1 MLSLLARLLE
11 HERTILEDVG
21 LLNSTIRA
29 FLTEVGYHTAFAWK
43 WVNGDGCS
51 SMTLAPM
58 AARCGRRGRSS
69 ATRLHPVHLKLGR
82 PVRTWRA
89 ARRVFPTVRCI
100 ASPSFL
106 RKFGRGKQPVIV
118 NV

>member
-29 FLTEVGYHTAFAWK
+29 FLTEVGYHTAFAGK

-51 SMTLAPM
+51 SMTLAADGSPTWTSWAQLCNM
-58 AARCGRRGRSS
+58 YIRRFVYEISVG
-69 ATRLHPVHLKLGR
+69 
-82 PVRTWRA
+82 
-89 ARRVFPTVRCI
+89 
-100 ASPSFL
+100 PS
-106 RKFGRGKQPVIV
+106 
-118 NV
+118 